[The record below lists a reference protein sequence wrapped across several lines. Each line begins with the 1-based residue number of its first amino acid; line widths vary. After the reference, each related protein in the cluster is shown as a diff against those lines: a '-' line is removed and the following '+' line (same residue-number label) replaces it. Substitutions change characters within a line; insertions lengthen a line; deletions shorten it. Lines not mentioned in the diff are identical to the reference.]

1 MFYHPTRELW
11 CVVHGDDFVFTGF
24 QEDLDFALGI
34 MEKEYEI
41 KNRGTLGPS
50 EGDVKEIDILGR
62 VLKYT
67 SSGITWQADP
77 RHRKMILEHFGFNGQ
92 TKSVTKNGAKDERVE
107 EGEEDLKSEVLQK
120 EEEQAFRA
128 LAARANYVAI
138 DVPNIQYPTKEVCR
152 DMSKPSIS
160 GYEKLKS
167 LARYM
172 VGFEEVLFEFKWQS
186 EEEAKK
192 ISGYTDSDW
201 AGCRKSRKSTSG
213 GAIMLGQHCLRT
225 WSSTQPVHALSVAE
239 AEYYALVEGS
249 TRCLG
254 LQTML
259 KELGVEAGV
268 VVISTDS
275 SSAKSFASRRGLGR
289 MRHIEVKELWLQ
301 EAVCRGRI
309 QLKKVDGTAN
319 PADLFTKYLS
329 NVEIDKHLC
338 TLNISRSQACAN
350 DSSATA

>member
-1 MFYHPTRELW
+1 
-11 CVVHGDDFVFTGF
+11 
-24 QEDLDFALGI
+24 
-34 MEKEYEI
+34 
-41 KNRGTLGPS
+41 
-50 EGDVKEIDILGR
+50 
-62 VLKYT
+62 
-67 SSGITWQADP
+67 
-77 RHRKMILEHFGFNGQ
+77 
-92 TKSVTKNGAKDERVE
+92 VTKNGAKDERVE

-213 GAIMLGQHCLRT
+213 GAIMLGQHCFRT
-225 WSSTQPVHALSVAE
+225 
-239 AEYYALVEGS
+239 
-249 TRCLG
+249 
-254 LQTML
+254 
-259 KELGVEAGV
+259 
-268 VVISTDS
+268 
-275 SSAKSFASRRGLGR
+275 
-289 MRHIEVKELWLQ
+289 
-301 EAVCRGRI
+301 
-309 QLKKVDGTAN
+309 
-319 PADLFTKYLS
+319 
-329 NVEIDKHLC
+329 
-338 TLNISRSQACAN
+338 
-350 DSSATA
+350 